1 MSSEDKPIEY
11 VAATEEDQ
19 VFQNLIIFLNT
30 SPDIPVSMLR
40 INYEFMAPSAT
51 CMAMSTVQST
61 YIVERNIIGDYIAE
75 CQFKLIYR
83 VKPGIS
89 QEARLQA
96 DELLN
101 HIAKWAESS
110 AQDLDLG
117 PGITVE
123 TLEQTTLSSLFARF
137 EDGWEDHQIFMR
149 LTYKVRPQKVR

>member
-1 MSSEDKPIEY
+1 M
-11 VAATEEDQ
+11 
-19 VFQNLIIFLNT
+19 IFLNT
-30 SPDIPVSMLR
+30 SPDVPVSISR
-40 INYEFMAPSAT
+40 IDYEFMKPDVT

-83 VKPGIS
+83 VKPGS
-89 QEARLQA
+89 SPDSRLSA

-101 HIAKWAESS
+101 HMAKWAESS